1 MIITKYTV
9 QDQSRF
15 LQDADTVGS
24 VVEGLFGG
32 GDFDVETEVGP
43 LDDDQKKELVERCK
57 TKAEELQESGDIT
70 AKQFTQ
76 IQDALDIASIQL
88 EDSATARLL
97 KRTGEA
103 APKRKLLLPL
113 LIFCQ
118 SLILVGSIMTISEHR

>member
-32 GDFDVETEVGP
+32 GDFDVVKEIGS
-43 LDDDQKKELVERCK
+43 LDHDQIRELVEQCK
-57 TKAEELQESGDIT
+57 TKAEELQESGDVT
-70 AKQFTQ
+70 ADQFTELS
-76 IQDALDIASIQL
+76 DALDIASIQL

-103 APKRKLLLPL
+103 APKRKLFLQFILLPFM
-113 LIFCQ
+113 IIRAVRGEGR
-118 SLILVGSIMTISEHR
+118 SR